1 MLALLAVV
9 LLALS
14 ACQTQGELPACE
26 SHCTVV
32 VVGATQERGG
42 QTTDTTATVPLV
54 P

>member
-1 MLALLAVV
+1 MIVLIAI